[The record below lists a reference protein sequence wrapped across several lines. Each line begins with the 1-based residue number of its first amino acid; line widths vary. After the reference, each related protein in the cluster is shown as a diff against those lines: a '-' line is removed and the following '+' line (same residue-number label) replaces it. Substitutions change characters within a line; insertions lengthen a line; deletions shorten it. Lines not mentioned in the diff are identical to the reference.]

1 MRCFSVGVKVLG
13 VALATVWA
21 ATGFSAELPSS
32 APPATNETARPSRPP
47 APRRPSILL
56 IVADDLGYGD
66 LGCYGSTRI
75 QTPNLDRL
83 AAEGIRFTQFY
94 ASSTVCAPA
103 RAALMLGKHTGHLN
117 LRGNRRGAT
126 LQADELTLAEWL
138 RAAGYHTGLIGK
150 WGLADEGLPGVPWKK
165 GFNEFVGYLDNVHA
179 HDYYTTYLWRYDP
192 VTPYEGKVTLIE
204 NFAGAKRTYIP
215 DLCTKAAT
223 NFIRIHKP
231 DWYNQYRPFFLM
243 LCYTTPHANNEE
255 GRRTGNGMQV
265 PTDAPYS
272 DRPWPQPEKNK
283 AAMIT
288 RMDADI
294 GRIMELLKASG
305 QEENTIVIFT
315 SDNGPHREGGVDPA
329 FLGSSGPLRGI
340 KRDLYEGGIRVP
352 MIVRWPARIRPGQV
366 SDFVWAHWDLFPT
379 LAEAAGTN
387 APAGLDGISVFPLWV
402 GETQTNRH
410 EYLYW
415 EFHERGFQQALR
427 WGDWKAVRPQWGSPL
442 ELYNLREDPGERR
455 NVAEQNPDV
464 VAKIEDL
471 LARARVDAPDW
482 PIRPPPQVQ
491 VPGGAATNRLP
502 AAVSGDSPNPGTPA
516 SNQP

>member
-1 MRCFSVGVKVLG
+1 MLSVRKVVQGV
-13 VALATVWA
+13 VWA
-21 ATGFSAELPSS
+21 AALLWPFGAVAAEAAPP
-32 APPATNETARPSRPP
+32 APPATNEAVRHLRPP
-47 APRRPSILL
+47 VPRRPNILL

-75 QTPNLDRL
+75 QTPHLDRL
-83 AAEGIRFTQFY
+83 ASEGIRFTQFY
-94 ASSTVCAPA
+94 AGSTVCAPA

-117 LRGNRRGAT
+117 IRGNRRGAT
-126 LQADELTLAEWL
+126 LQAEELTLAEWL
-138 RAAGYHTGLIGK
+138 RATGYRTGLIGK

-165 GFNEFVGYLDNVHA
+165 GFDHFVGYLENVHA

-192 VTPYEGKVTLIE
+192 TVPFEGRVTLLE

-231 DWYNQYRPFFLM
+231 EPYNQNRPFFLM
-243 LCYTTPHANNEE
+243 LCYTIPHANNEE

-265 PTDAPYS
+265 PSDAPYS

-294 GRIMELLKASG
+294 GRILELLKALDL
-305 QEENTIVIFT
+305 EENTIVLFT

-352 MIVRWPARIRPGQV
+352 MIVRWPLRIRPGQV

-387 APAGLDGISVFPLWV
+387 APPGLDGISVFPLWV
-402 GETQTNRH
+402 GEPQTNRH

-427 WGDWKAVRPQWGSPL
+427 WGDWKGLRLGPGQPL
-442 ELYNLREDPGERR
+442 ELYDLRQDPGERQ
-455 NVAEQNPDV
+455 NVASQHPDV
-464 VAKIEDL
+464 VATIEEL
-471 LARARVDAPDW
+471 LAKARVDSSDW
-482 PIRPPPQVQ
+482 PVPPAPQAEG
-491 VPGGAATNRLP
+491 PAGSATKAAP
-502 AAVSGDSPNPGTPA
+502 AAVPGTRPA
-516 SNQP
+516 AHDKPPKG